1 MTDLTGHR
9 IVDLS
14 AELISRVTRLDATVE
29 PGKRDVYNMPW
40 IVEETINE
48 KDLTIEH
55 LIGGNLAT
63 ILEHPLAGLSGH
75 MGSHTQLG
83 IGHNDNWT
91 ELPDGMLGIWDVPIG
106 TFYGEAVVCFL
117 DHLKGEP
124 ILPEHL
130 SSVRKGDIVIL
141 GSSHTEPEDTP
152 WIDGDTAS
160 WLAEDMK
167 IQMLAVGVPGIKWET
182 KTQDP
187 EPTNSPT
194 HRAMTGN
201 NIPITYPLSNIEKLT
216 QERVFFMSLPL
227 NVERMEGTW
236 VRAIAIEEVDE

>member
-1 MTDLTGHR
+1 MPDINGYR

-14 AELISRVTRLDATVE
+14 AELISQVTRLDATVE
-29 PGKRDVYNMPW
+29 PGKRDFYNMPW

-55 LIGGNLAT
+55 LVGGNLAS
-63 ILEHPLAGLSGH
+63 LPDYPVPGLSGH

-91 ELPDGMLGIWDVPIG
+91 ELPDGMLGIWDVPIS
-106 TFYGEAVVCFL
+106 TFFGEAAVCHL
-117 DHLKGEP
+117 DHLKGEH

-130 SSVRKGDIVIL
+130 SNVREGDILIL
-141 GSSHTEPEDTP
+141 GSRHTEREDFP
-152 WIDGDTAS
+152 IIAPDTAN
-160 WLAEDMK
+160 WLAEEMK
-167 IQMLAVGVPGIKWET
+167 IQMLCVGVPGISWET
-182 KTQDP
+182 GTQDP

-201 NIPITYPLSNIEKLT
+201 NIPITYPLSNIETLT
-216 QERVFFMSLPL
+216 RSGCSL
-227 NVERMEGTW
+227 
-236 VRAIAIEEVDE
+236 

>member
-1 MTDLTGHR
+1 MPDMNGYR

-14 AELISRVTRLDATVE
+14 AELISQVTRLDATVE
-29 PGKRDVYNMPW
+29 PGKRDFYNMPW

-55 LIGGNLAT
+55 LVGGNLAS
-63 ILEHPLAGLSGH
+63 LPDYPVPGLSGH

-91 ELPDGMLGIWDVPIG
+91 ELPDGMLGIWDVPIN
-106 TFYGEAVVCFL
+106 TFFGEAAVCHL
-117 DHLKGEP
+117 DHLKGEH

-130 SSVRKGDIVIL
+130 SNVREGDILIL
-141 GSSHTEPEDTP
+141 GSRHTEREDFP
-152 WIDGDTAS
+152 IIAPDTAN
-160 WLAEDMK
+160 WLAEEMK
-167 IQMLAVGVPGIKWET
+167 IQMLCVGVPGISWET
-182 KTQDP
+182 GTQDP

-201 NIPITYPLSNIEKLT
+201 NIPITYPLSNIETLT

-236 VRAIAIEEVDE
+236 VRAIAIEEVS

>member
-1 MTDLTGHR
+1 MTDLTEHR

-29 PGKRDVYNMPW
+29 PGKRDYYNMPW
-40 IVEETINE
+40 IVEESINE
-48 KDLTIEH
+48 RDLTIEH
-55 LIGGNLAT
+55 LVGGNLAS
-63 ILEHPLAGLSGH
+63 LPDYPVPGLSGH

-91 ELPDGMLGIWDVPIG
+91 ELPEGMLGIWEAPIG
-106 TFYGEAVVCFL
+106 TFFGEAVVCLL

-130 SSVRKGDIVIL
+130 SNVREGDIAIL
-141 GSSHTEPEDTP
+141 GSSYTEPNDFP
-152 WIDGDTAS
+152 WIEGDTAN
-160 WLAEDMK
+160 WLAEEMK
-167 IQMLAVGVPGIKWET
+167 IQMLCVGVPGISWET

-201 NIPITYPLSNIEKLT
+201 NIPITYPLSNIETLT

-236 VRAIAIEEVDE
+236 VRAIAIEEVS